1 MQRKTIYSST
11 LDFLESIDSNTNES
25 TDPKDITVRV
35 LQLNPLLFTDDNI
48 HFFELGTCLEQL
60 EISGETKPEVENW
73 KDSINKNQKVTLT
86 GLRISLKKVPYKHE
100 WFFNLSCKGMKV
112 INQKESKLNNPL
124 LDRLQLKS
132 PLEDEDLNYRLK
144 TLNRKLTEKI
154 VRQKFMSESSYGCL
168 LYTSPSPRDG
178 LLSRMPSSA

>member
-1 MQRKTIYSST
+1 M
-11 LDFLESIDSNTNES
+11 
-25 TDPKDITVRV
+25 
-35 LQLNPLLFTDDNI
+35 
-48 HFFELGTCLEQL
+48 
-60 EISGETKPEVENW
+60 ENW

-154 VRQKFMSESSYGCL
+154 VRQKFMSESSYGA
-168 LYTSPSPRDG
+168 PIENHFQGEGVG
-178 LLSRMPSSA
+178 LVLIKRGRAQETKQNDVDLKRVKENGKSLEKENKVNV